1 MIYLELLIK
10 TPKFD
15 NKTIETKDFLSY
27 IYKNDKNW
35 YSKVIIDKQF
45 FDEILLLSD
54 FLLECQNNVILE
66 DKKTF

>member
-1 MIYLELLIK
+1 M
-10 TPKFD
+10 KFN
-15 NKTIETKDFLSY
+15 NKTIETKEFLSN
-27 IYKNDKNW
+27 IHKNDKNW

-66 DKKTF
+66 DKKTFW